1 MATTLI
7 DSDYFTGM
15 YTSPRMKEIFC
26 DEARFQAW
34 LDVEAALARAQARL
48 GIIPKEAAAKITE
61 AATIDNVD
69 VAAMTEHFMASG
81 FPIVPIVKQLNNAL
95 DEETRRYA
103 HWGSTTQD
111 ITDTGQALML
121 KNGLA
126 YLDETLSAVEDALIT
141 LSEEHR
147 NTVMVGRTMGNQ
159 AIPITFGHK
168 TAIWLAEFHRHRERL
183 KEYRPRIEVGQ
194 IAGAVG
200 TNATLGDR
208 GLEVLSE
215 TMKELDLGEA
225 PITWHVSRDGWAEA
239 TFLLGLVAATC
250 AKIAAEISLLMR
262 TEIAEVSEPYETGRG
277 GSSTLP
283 QKRNPVIC
291 PTVVAT
297 GRMVREKV
305 GLSLDCMVAQHE
317 RDLGGGHLEWTLLPE
332 AFVLTGG
339 ALEKMLELLQG
350 LVVDEARMRENL
362 DITNGLVMSEAVMMG
377 LAPVIGRDE
386 AHHVV
391 QDACNECIDHNRML
405 ADVLAE
411 HPLVS
416 KNLTTD
422 EIAALLDPANYLGTA
437 PQMVDRTINLVRES
451 R

>member
-1 MATTLI
+1 MATSQI

-15 YTSPRMKEIFC
+15 FTSPRMKEIFS

-48 GIIPKEAAAKITE
+48 GIIPEEAARKITK
-61 AATIDNVD
+61 AAKVENID
-69 VAAMTEHFMASG
+69 VAAMTEDFKDNG
-81 FPIVPIVKQLNNAL
+81 FPIVPVVKQLNNAL

-111 ITDTGQALML
+111 ITDTGQVLMIR
-121 KNGLA
+121 NGLIH
-126 YLDETLSAVEDALIT
+126 LDATLEAVEDALIE
-141 LSEEHR
+141 LSEAHR
-147 NTVMVGRTMGNQ
+147 DTVMVGRTMGVQ

-183 KEYRPRIEVGQ
+183 AEYRPRIEVGQ

-208 GLEVLSE
+208 GLEVLGE
-215 TMKELDLGEA
+215 TCKELGLDEA
-225 PITWHVSRDGWAEA
+225 SITWHASRDRWAEA
-239 TFLLGLVAATC
+239 AFLLGLVAATC
-250 AKIAAEISLLMR
+250 AKIAAEIGLLMR

-297 GRMVREKV
+297 GRLVREKV
-305 GLSLDCMVAQHE
+305 GLALDCMVAQHE
-317 RDLGGGHLEWTLLPE
+317 RDPGGGHLEWTLVPE

-339 ALEKMLELLQG
+339 ALEKTLELLQG
-350 LVVDEARMRENL
+350 LVVIKDRMRANL
-362 DITNGLVMSEAVMMG
+362 DLTNGLVMSEAVMMG

-386 AHHVV
+386 AHHLL
-391 QDACNECIDHNRML
+391 QEACNDCIDNGKQL
-405 ADVLAE
+405 ADVLVA

-416 KNLTTD
+416 KNLTNND
-422 EIAALLDPANYLGTA
+422 IAALLDPANYLGTA
-437 PQMVDRTINLVRES
+437 PEMVDRTVSLVKNAR
-451 R
+451 